1 MGLQHGGKGTRGAN
15 AAQASGDLGYTDGVK
30 LRLTRARFLQVAFAT
45 WTSGSGG

>member
-1 MGLQHGGKGTRGAN
+1 MGLQHGGKGTWGAN